1 MAPLDRF
8 ILTGLPLTARLNE
21 IDFLNFRQCEVVL
34 RVPFKFDIKRISI
47 NSNSVNLIEYKNVF
61 LIFVGTALAA
71 VRQ

>member
-1 MAPLDRF
+1 MLGQQRIWDWQS
-8 ILTGLPLTARLNE
+8 GLQGVE
-21 IDFLNFRQCEVVL
+21 FHGFR
-34 RVPFKFDIKRISI
+34 FDINRISI